1 MKCEIDL
8 GLVDFDRFIV
18 TTNTTDEEQK
28 EEIVIHR
35 TDNKERNRPN
45 AEKRH
50 NQRMEMDTSASILDL
65 VDKRDFEWLAWNYR
79 TFKFE

>member
-50 NQRMEMDTSASILDL
+50 N
-65 VDKRDFEWLAWNYR
+65 
-79 TFKFE
+79 